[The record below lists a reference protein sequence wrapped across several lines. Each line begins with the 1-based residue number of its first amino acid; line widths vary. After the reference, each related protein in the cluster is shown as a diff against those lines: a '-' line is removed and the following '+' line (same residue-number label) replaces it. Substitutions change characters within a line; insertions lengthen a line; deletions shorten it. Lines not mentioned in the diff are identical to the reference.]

1 MSRTSA
7 PASAE
12 TAAVDASSTPSNDA
26 PLSHGLKQRHLSMIA
41 LGGVIG
47 AGLFVGSGSAIA
59 AAGPSIVIAYAI
71 SGLLVMLVMRMLGEM
86 SAANPASG
94 SFSVH
99 AERAIGPWAGFTA
112 GWAFWFLLCVAVG
125 LEAIGAAKIVTGWLP
140 GVPEWSMVALFMLV
154 FCVTN
159 LAAVKNFGEFEFWF
173 AALKVG
179 AIALFLVIG
188 LLAILGLLPGT
199 ESPGMENLTG
209 HGGFLPNGT
218 EGLIVGLLASVFA
231 YGGLETVTIAAA
243 ESERPVEGVAKAVRT
258 AMWRIAVFYIGS
270 MAVIVT
276 LIPWNSKSL
285 AEGSYVATLEHLGL
299 PAASEIMNVV
309 VLIALLSAMNANI
322 YGASRM
328 ACSLVARGQ
337 GPQGLGKISGGVPRI
352 AVLTS
357 SVFGFVCV
365 LLSYWRPQDLF
376 MWLLNMIGAIILVV
390 WFFIAVSQLVL
401 RRRTEKEAPEKL
413 VVRMWLFPYL
423 TWAALAGIAAVF
435 ILMARDAGTREQL
448 YYTGGLVVV
457 LAVLGFVHQQRTADK
472 KPAPAAAAAATAPAA
487 PAAAGKAPAEKAV
500 ALGKEPA
507 DGEKKAEEKAP
518 EKKAEKKADDTG
530 NKGEA
535 DAKAGDKAGDQAEE
549 KKADEEKAAA
559 GAAKADD

>member
-7 PASAE
+7 PENA
-12 TAAVDASSTPSNDA
+12 DA

-47 AGLFVGSGSAIA
+47 AGLFVGSGAAIA
-59 AAGPSIVIAYAI
+59 AAGPSIIVAYAL

-140 GVPEWSMVALFMLV
+140 GVPEWSLVALFMLM

-173 AALKVG
+173 AALKIG
-179 AIALFLVIG
+179 AITLFLVIG
-188 LLAILGLLPGT
+188 VLAILGVLPGT
-199 ESPGMENLTG
+199 DSPGTSNLLG
-209 HGGFLPNGT
+209 QGGFLPNGS

-243 ESERPVEGVAKAVRT
+243 ESEHPVQGVAKAVRT

-276 LIPWNSKSL
+276 LIPWNSESL
-285 AEGSYVATLEHLGL
+285 AKGSYVATLEHLGL
-299 PAASEIMNVV
+299 PAAGEIMNVV

-337 GPQGLGKISGGVPRI
+337 GPKGLGRISGGVPRV

-357 SVFGFVCV
+357 SLFGFLCV
-365 LLSYWRPQDLF
+365 LLSYWRPDDLF

-390 WFFIAVSQLVL
+390 WSFIAVSQLIL
-401 RRRTEKEAPEKL
+401 RRRTEREAPEKL
-413 VVRMWLFPYL
+413 AVRMWAYPYL
-423 TWAALAGIAAVF
+423 TWLALAGIATVF
-435 ILMARDAGTREQL
+435 VLMAREEGTRVQL
-448 YYTGGLVVV
+448 YYTGGLVLV
-457 LAVLGFVHQQRTADK
+457 LAALGFAHQRLTRPARRTR
-472 KPAPAAAAAATAPAA
+472 PLMTAAEAAEATE
-487 PAAAGKAPAEKAV
+487 PAEA
-500 ALGKEPA
+500 
-507 DGEKKAEEKAP
+507 AEQDEV
-518 EKKAEKKADDTG
+518 
-530 NKGEA
+530 
-535 DAKAGDKAGDQAEE
+535 KAGA
-549 KKADEEKAAA
+549 
-559 GAAKADD
+559 